1 MNPWGLARNTDPQTS
16 HQAAHSIDASR
27 LELIILEEIKKA
39 PNGLT
44 AEELGDRLP
53 GIALNSIT
61 PRIAQ
66 MTRKGFIW
74 ACGVRRA
81 RSGRNQRVL
90 RWVDE

>member
-1 MNPWGLARNTDPQTS
+1 MNPWGLARHTDPQTS
-16 HQAAHSIDASR
+16 HEAAHAIDASR

-39 PNGLT
+39 ANGLT

-74 ACGVRRA
+74 AAGVRRA

-90 RWVDE
+90 RWADE